1 MKLREHSAWPPSW
14 TPFFGPRVAVSG
26 EVGILNDIR
35 LSTITGTRCI
45 IVIGHLGTSYFGEL
59 SFDDDALCRRV
70 VDFLNSH
77 CGKSIAQIANLDI
90 S

>member
-1 MKLREHSAWPPSW
+1 MH
-14 TPFFGPRVAVSG
+14 
-26 EVGILNDIR
+26 
-35 LSTITGTRCI
+35 
-45 IVIGHLGTSYFGEL
+45 IVMEHLGTSYFGEL
-59 SFDDDALCRRV
+59 SFDNDALCRV